1 MHKTAN
7 KKVLVQAF
15 TLVELLVVITILA
28 IISVVAYQNF
38 GGAVGK
44 AVGSRKMAD
53 VTTIEK
59 SLQNYK
65 VDKNYYPAV
74 DSYDLTTN
82 MWGYNSGTTATQ
94 SNTVDVTLN
103 GAEIT
108 SIVSAN
114 GGGRVMNIDG
124 YQQIGAKGT
133 ISQSTMG
140 KVYLTKDLYDTEVGD
155 LKETSTSN
163 KLIDKGIGRYVYSVY
178 KKPTGANWGAENK
191 TGTYYNIAYTLKKEG
206 TDTLETIIVGDYDS
220 ESCFENA
227 ANCPNTLIGS
237 GSGILVDG
245 QEQGKNADGSP
256 ITNFGSNQL
265 NQGIPYAI
273 SDFE

>member
-38 GGAVGK
+38 GWAVGK
-44 AVGSRKMAD
+44 AVWSRKMAD

-82 MWGYNSGTTATQ
+82 MWWYNSWTTATQ

-103 GAEIT
+103 WAEIT

-114 GGGRVMNIDG
+114 GWWRVMNIDG
-124 YQQIGAKGT
+124 YQQIWAKWT
-133 ISQSTMG
+133 ISQSTMW

-163 KLIDKGIGRYVYSVY
+163 KLIDKWIWRYVYSVY
-178 KKPTGANWGAENK
+178 KKPTWANWWAENK
-191 TGTYYNIAYTLKKEG
+191 TGTYYNIAYTLKKEW
-206 TDTLETIIVGDYDS
+206 TDTLETIIVWDYDS

-227 ANCPNTLIGS
+227 ANCPNTLIWS
-237 GSGILVDG
+237 GSWILVDW
-245 QEQGKNADGSP
+245 QEQWKNADWSP

-265 NQGIPYAI
+265 NQWIPYAI